1 MGSRVSERRSKAR
14 SKKQAASYKVIEKPK
29 EGEYPAYASRYIGLL
44 PDDGMILAHLAENV
58 ASTKKFIASIP
69 KDRLLYRYAEGK
81 WTIKEILGHIV
92 DDERIYVYRALR
104 FARNDTTELPGFEQ
118 DHYARYS
125 EANQRDVGDLLDE
138 FTLVRRAT
146 IAFFQSLDDAA
157 LLRSGVADG
166 KRSSVRALVYHI
178 AGHELR
184 HMNIIKERYLE

>member
-1 MGSRVSERRSKAR
+1 MGSRVSKRGSKAR
-14 SKKQAASYKVIEKPK
+14 SQKLARSYRVIEKPT
-29 EGEYPAYASRYIGLL
+29 EGEYPAYAGRYIGLL
-44 PDDGMILAHLAENV
+44 PGDGRILTHLAENM

-69 KDRLLYRYAEGK
+69 QARLLYRYAEGK

-104 FARNDTTELPGFEQ
+104 FARNDSTELPGFEQ
-118 DHYARYS
+118 DPFARYS
-125 EANQRDVGDLLDE
+125 EANKRDVGDLLNE

-166 KRSSVRALVYHI
+166 KRSSVRALAYHI
-178 AGHELR
+178 PGHELR
-184 HMNIIKERYLE
+184 HMNIIKERYLK